1 MLVAI
6 GSLNKVKVEGVREAF
21 EEYYDNLTIKTVDIQ
36 YTKQPLSLEET
47 VRGAIYRA
55 ERAKGEADYGVGV
68 ESGLMNILD
77 YHLVIQ
83 VAAIIKD
90 DIAIGFSPAFQL
102 PRDLE
107 RLVLKGIELDEAVDM
122 LYNIKDIGEKGGII
136 ELLSR
141 KKVDRRMLIAD
152 AVKMALVKIINK

>member
-36 YTKQPLSLEET
+36 YAKQPLSLEET

-68 ESGLMNILD
+68 ESGLMNVLD